1 MRTTTALIGTLAVLA
16 VLLASCVQPA
26 EQAAEKPATV
36 KAQHVE
42 TAATKTVPPDAQ
54 AAMENI
60 KAGYNEMDTDKLTR
74 DFGAIMF
81 TQGFTKEAYAEV
93 MDNLHQKLGNWVSE
107 EFVSGKDGAY
117 TWRGKFE
124 KGSAQVV
131 IVLTTEGK
139 VTGLWFK

>member
-1 MRTTTALIGTLAVLA
+1 MKRIITLCIALVALAVM
-16 VLLASCVQPA
+16 LASCVQPA
-26 EQAAEKPATV
+26 EQAAEKPAAV
-36 KAQHVE
+36 KAQPAEPVSTE
-42 TAATKTVPPDAQ
+42 TAPADAQ

-60 KAGYNEMDTDKLTR
+60 KAGYNEMDADKLTA

-93 MDNLHQKLGNWVSE
+93 VDNLHQKLGLWESE
-107 EFVSGKDGAY
+107 EFVSEDSGAY

>member
-1 MRTTTALIGTLAVLA
+1 MKTTIILCAALMALTVM
-16 VLLASCVQPA
+16 LASCVQPA
-26 EQAAEKPATV
+26 EQSAEKPMKVDTQPAEQMSTEL
-36 KAQHVE
+36 A
-42 TAATKTVPPDAQ
+42 PPDAQ

-60 KAGYNEMDTDKLTR
+60 KAGYNEMDADKLTA

-93 MDNLHQKLGNWVSE
+93 VDNLHQKLGLWESE
-107 EFVSGKDGAY
+107 EFVSEDSGAY